1 MAGYKLDRTNDD
13 IRIVVSELLRSVK
26 DPRVNQGMISVTR
39 TETTSDLRY
48 CKVYVSVYGLATD
61 QPLNEK
67 DFKKGLKSASGY
79 LRHELGQKLS
89 LRYTPELI
97 FELDNSI
104 EHGAHINQIISQPGF
119 LNETPESPA
128 EGEKSDDQ

>member
-13 IRIVVSELLRSVK
+13 IRIVVSKLLRSIK

-39 TETTSDLRY
+39 TETTNDLRC
-48 CKVYVSVYGLATD
+48 CKVYISVYELVGD
-61 QPLNEK
+61 RPLNEK
-67 DFKKGLKSASGY
+67 ELKRGLKSASGW
-79 LRHELGQKLS
+79 LRRELGQKLS

-104 EHGAHINQIISQPGF
+104 EHGAHINEIMNQPGF
-119 LNETPESPA
+119 LNETPVDRA
-128 EGEKSDDQ
+128 EENQSDDQ